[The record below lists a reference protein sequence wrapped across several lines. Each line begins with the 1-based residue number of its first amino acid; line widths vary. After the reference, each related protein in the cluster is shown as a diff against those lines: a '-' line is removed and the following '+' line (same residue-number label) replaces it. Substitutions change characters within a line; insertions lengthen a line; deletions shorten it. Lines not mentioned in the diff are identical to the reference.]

1 MSRKRAK
8 QKKDKAKLVSINI
21 WYRHTACV
29 YKIVFNNLLVETLWK
44 LLGRRT
50 YSQRVV
56 SFTDKFLFAFCFSIW
71 QHYGN
76 HVSICWFKLKLERF
90 PKNPVLF
97 LNKAVVP
104 KAIYCFVSVFFYPS
118 TVCIMR
124 DRVLRKSYRKVSAIA
139 QRKKKL
145 DMIILLC
152 SRQKAKNAKN
162 NDFAMWKLES
172 LFSPPKKFRWLRS
185 PNYMQICHTNVWLK
199 NLTSNPR
206 FETTQ
211 FITSCRPRHTQLK
224 K

>member
-56 SFTDKFLFAFCFSIW
+56 SFTDKFLFAFCFSVW

-139 QRKKKL
+139 QRKKNWIWSYCCAVDKKL
-145 DMIILLC
+145 RTRKTMILPCENLKAYFLLQ
-152 SRQKAKNAKN
+152 RNF
-162 NDFAMWKLES
+162 DDYEV
-172 LFSPPKKFRWLRS
+172 
-185 PNYMQICHTNVWLK
+185 QIICKYVT
-199 NLTSNPR
+199 R
-206 FETTQ
+206 M
-211 FITSCRPRHTQLK
+211 CD
-224 K
+224 

>member
-56 SFTDKFLFAFCFSIW
+56 SFTDKFLFAFCFSVW

-124 DRVLRKSYRKVSAIA
+124 DRVLRKSYRKVSALA
-139 QRKKKL
+139 LRKKIGYDHIAVQSTK
-145 DMIILLC
+145 
-152 SRQKAKNAKN
+152 S
-162 NDFAMWKLES
+162 
-172 LFSPPKKFRWLRS
+172 
-185 PNYMQICHTNVWLK
+185 
-199 NLTSNPR
+199 
-206 FETTQ
+206 
-211 FITSCRPRHTQLK
+211 
-224 K
+224 

>member
-1 MSRKRAK
+1 MVQIEIGKISEEPRTILK
-8 QKKDKAKLVSINI
+8 QSCSPKG
-21 WYRHTACV
+21 
-29 YKIVFNNLLVETLWK
+29 NLL
-44 LLGRRT
+44 
-50 YSQRVV
+50 
-56 SFTDKFLFAFCFSIW
+56 FC
-71 QHYGN
+71 Q
-76 HVSICWFKLKLERF
+76 
-90 PKNPVLF
+90 
-97 LNKAVVP
+97 
-104 KAIYCFVSVFFYPS
+104 CFFFYPS

-124 DRVLRKSYRKVSAIA
+124 DRVLRKSYRKVSALA

-145 DMIILLC
+145 DMIIFLC
-152 SRQKAKNAKN
+152 SRQKAKDAKKN

-172 LFSPPKKFRWLRS
+172 LFSPPNKFPLLRTAKFLNLKARWLRS

>member
-1 MSRKRAK
+1 MLVQIEIGKISEEPRTILK
-8 QKKDKAKLVSINI
+8 QSCSPKG
-21 WYRHTACV
+21 
-29 YKIVFNNLLVETLWK
+29 NLL
-44 LLGRRT
+44 
-50 YSQRVV
+50 
-56 SFTDKFLFAFCFSIW
+56 FC
-71 QHYGN
+71 Q
-76 HVSICWFKLKLERF
+76 C
-90 PKNPVLF
+90 
-97 LNKAVVP
+97 
-104 KAIYCFVSVFFYPS
+104 FFYPS

>member
-56 SFTDKFLFAFCFSIW
+56 SFTDKFLFAFCFSVW
-71 QHYGN
+71 QHYCN

-124 DRVLRKSYRKVSAIA
+124 DRVLRKSYRKVSALA
-139 QRKKKL
+139 LRKKIGY
-145 DMIILLC
+145 DHIAV
-152 SRQKAKNAKN
+152 QKAKNAKKTMILPCEN
-162 NDFAMWKLES
+162 
-172 LFSPPKKFRWLRS
+172 
-185 PNYMQICHTNVWLK
+185 LK
-199 NLTSNPR
+199 AYFLLQRN
-206 FETTQ
+206 F
-211 FITSCRPRHTQLK
+211 HY
-224 K
+224 

>member
-21 WYRHTACV
+21 WHRHTACV

-56 SFTDKFLFAFCFSIW
+56 SFTDKFLFAFCFSVW
-71 QHYGN
+71 LHCCN

-124 DRVLRKSYRKVSAIA
+124 DRVLRKSYRKVSALA

-152 SRQKAKNAKN
+152 SRQKAKNAKKTMILPCEN
-162 NDFAMWKLES
+162 
-172 LFSPPKKFRWLRS
+172 
-185 PNYMQICHTNVWLK
+185 LK
-199 NLTSNPR
+199 AYFLLQRN
-206 FETTQ
+206 F
-211 FITSCRPRHTQLK
+211 HY
-224 K
+224 